1 MGIVRNFPCLDFLAC
16 KNVSIFHTLYRVFLY
31 TLLRYILMTWKLP
44 PWHIIYSI
52 SRRIFLLR
60 YLIFG
65 MGMIYIF
72 WCVEKFM
79 KTLQICQSFC
89 NCIRNVYPCVTWL
102 FYSRSLNNMIFEK
115 YNSQV
120 YFDAGTLYFLVLQCI
135 HHFHSFMNSN
145 VSRYTRHSTI
155 HWNAPN
161 VSKFIVAFQRT
172 PLNKSYI
179 QTICI
184 STFYIRGVGVYDANM
199 NFNEIF
205 YIQGHQTSQCTQ
217 SLHVFLT

>member
-1 MGIVRNFPCLDFLAC
+1 MEYENDLQFTSFDVLRN
-16 KNVSIFHTLYRVFLY
+16 S
-31 TLLRYILMTWKLP
+31 WKLCI
-44 PWHIIYSI
+44 HKMTC
-52 SRRIFLLR
+52 L
-60 YLIFG
+60 
-65 MGMIYIF
+65 
-72 WCVEKFM
+72 
-79 KTLQICQSFC
+79 ICQFFC
-89 NCIRNVYPCVTWL
+89 NCICNALGIVYPCVTLL
-102 FYSRSLNNMIFEK
+102 FYSSSLNSMIFEK
-115 YNSQV
+115 YNSQQV

-135 HHFHSFMNSN
+135 HHFHSFMVSN

-199 NFNEIF
+199 NFNKIF
-205 YIQGHQTSQCTQ
+205 YIQGRQTSRCIQ
-217 SLHVFLT
+217 SLHVFF

>member
-1 MGIVRNFPCLDFLAC
+1 
-16 KNVSIFHTLYRVFLY
+16 
-31 TLLRYILMTWKLP
+31 
-44 PWHIIYSI
+44 
-52 SRRIFLLR
+52 
-60 YLIFG
+60 
-65 MGMIYIF
+65 
-72 WCVEKFM
+72 
-79 KTLQICQSFC
+79 
-89 NCIRNVYPCVTWL
+89 
-102 FYSRSLNNMIFEK
+102 MIFEK
-115 YNSQV
+115 YNSQQV

-205 YIQGHQTSQCTQ
+205 YIQGRQTSQCIQ
-217 SLHVFLT
+217 SLHVFFYHKKPRNILKFTLCTSCLQSWLAPLGYSTQKLDIARMRPCSYSQA

>member
-1 MGIVRNFPCLDFLAC
+1 MTCL
-16 KNVSIFHTLYRVFLY
+16 
-31 TLLRYILMTWKLP
+31 
-44 PWHIIYSI
+44 
-52 SRRIFLLR
+52 
-60 YLIFG
+60 
-65 MGMIYIF
+65 
-72 WCVEKFM
+72 
-79 KTLQICQSFC
+79 ICQFFC
-89 NCIRNVYPCVTWL
+89 NCICNALGIVYPCVTLL
-102 FYSRSLNNMIFEK
+102 FYSRSLNSMIFEK
-115 YNSQV
+115 YNSQQV

-184 STFYIRGVGVYDANM
+184 STFYIRGVGFM
-199 NFNEIF
+199 MRTWISMKFFIF
-205 YIQGHQTSQCTQ
+205 KGAKLAGAFQ
-217 SLHVFLT
+217 SLHVFFSIKSLVIS

>member
-1 MGIVRNFPCLDFLAC
+1 
-16 KNVSIFHTLYRVFLY
+16 
-31 TLLRYILMTWKLP
+31 MTWKLP

-135 HHFHSFMNSN
+135 HHFRSFMNSN
-145 VSRYTRHSTI
+145 VSRYT
-155 HWNAPN
+155 PL
-161 VSKFIVAFQRT
+161 FIEMHQMFPSSLSLLDSLRWTNHTFRQFAFQPFISEEWEFMMRT
-172 PLNKSYI
+172 W
-179 QTICI
+179 I
-184 STFYIRGVGVYDANM
+184 SM
-199 NFNEIF
+199 NFFIF
-205 YIQGHQTSQCTQ
+205 KGTKLASAPSHCM
-217 SLHVFLT
+217 FF